1 MVQNKFDQHLENQ
14 KLENEEEILQACVYR
29 EGDKRTLHAFVV
41 VRTLRNF
48 YSFERNEITVVIQR
62 AAAHIHIVIFHF
74 KGKQRKGFLQETDW
88 EPGKGT
94 IGEIGHYKHNKILN
108 HKYIIVSFA
117 MVKLWLHK
125 Y

>member
-1 MVQNKFDQHLENQ
+1 MVLNKCDHLENQ
-14 KLENEEEILQACVYR
+14 KLENEEEIILQACVYR
-29 EGDKRTLHAFVV
+29 EGEKRTFHAFVV

-48 YSFERNEITVVIQR
+48 YSFERNETAVVIQR
-62 AAAHIHIVIFHF
+62 AAAAHIHKVIFQF

-94 IGEIGHYKHNKILN
+94 IAEIVRNILN
-108 HKYIIVSFA
+108 HKYNYFFWNCQTRASQILKV
-117 MVKLWLHK
+117 